1 MNRSSTLQAVAAA
14 LFVTCF
20 ACIAATDEAR
30 PLDALPYTPALDV
43 EAMDRSIDPCVDF
56 YEYSCGGW
64 KRRNPIPPDQAH
76 WDVYT
81 KLATENLQFLWGL
94 LAKAAEPRADRTP
107 VERQVGDY
115 FAACMD
121 VEAIERRGTGPLAPE
136 LGAIADLDAP
146 EGLGVLLGR
155 LHEAGGNGALLFGF
169 SSLQDF
175 DDANRVIAAV
185 FSGGLGLP
193 DRDYYLKRGRHL
205 REARRRYVAHIE
217 HMLVLLGESP
227 RAARRQARSILALET
242 RLARATLDNVAQR
255 DARNLNHPVD
265 AATLAAGSP
274 HFDWRGYLVSR
285 GLGGAGRINVTEPAF
300 VQELD
305 RIAGNVPLADLK
317 AWLRFRLLADRAV
330 LLPQAFRDEA
340 FAFNS
345 AYLLGIRTQPPR
357 WKTCVRRVDADLGEA
372 LGQVFVAA
380 TLPAGTRA
388 QALALVEGIEHAMA
402 GRLQELTWMSEATK
416 AQALAKLAA
425 MRNKV
430 GFPERWRDYSP
441 IVIER
446 GDYYGNVVRAAR
458 FEERRQLAKIGHPPD
473 RDEWAMT
480 PPTVNA
486 YYDPQLN
493 DMNFP
498 AGVLQPPLFDPRI
511 DAAPSW
517 GNTGSTVGHELTHG
531 FDDSGRRFD
540 ARGDLRDWWT
550 AADAEAFES
559 RARCLVDQYA
569 KYTVVDDIHIN
580 SKLTLGEDIA
590 DLGGTILAYTAWKA
604 ATAGQALEPRDGLTP
619 GQRFFVGMAQWACG
633 DLTDEAKRMS
643 ATTDVHSPL
652 RHRVNGVVVNMPE
665 FAQAF
670 ACRAGQPMVK
680 PPEQVCRV
688 W

>member
-1 MNRSSTLQAVAAA
+1 MNLASALRSIVA
-14 LFVTCF
+14 TS
-20 ACIAATDEAR
+20 CILCWASASRADEAR
-30 PLDALPYTPALDV
+30 PIESLPYTPALDV
-43 EAMDRSIDPCVDF
+43 AAMDRNVDPCVDF

-64 KRRNPIPPDQAH
+64 KRRNPIPPDQPH
-76 WDVYT
+76 WDVYS
-81 KLATENLQFLWGL
+81 KLATENLQYLWGL
-94 LAKAAEPRADRTP
+94 LAKAAEPRADRKP

-121 VEAIERRGTGPLAPE
+121 VEAIERRGTTPLAAE
-136 LGAIADLDAP
+136 LAAVADLDSRD
-146 EGLGVLLGR
+146 GLGVLLGR
-155 LHEAGGNGALLFGF
+155 LHDAGANGTLLFGF

-175 DDANRVIAAV
+175 DDASRVIGAV
-185 FSGGLGLP
+185 FPGGLGLP
-193 DRDYYLKRGRHL
+193 DRDYYLKRDRHM
-205 REARRRYVAHIE
+205 REARRRYEQHIE
-217 HMLVLLGESP
+217 RMLVLLGEAP
-227 RAARRQARSILALET
+227 RAARRQARGIVALET

-255 DARNLNHPVD
+255 DARNLHHPTD

-274 HFDWRGYLVSR
+274 HFDWPGYFAARGV
-285 GLGGAGRINVTEPAF
+285 AGTGRLNVTEPAF

-305 RIAGNVPLADLK
+305 RVLAATPLADLK
-317 AWLRFRLLADRAV
+317 TWLRFRLLADRAG
-330 LLPQAFRDEA
+330 LLPQAFRGED
-340 FAFNS
+340 FAFNRR
-345 AYLLGIRTQPPR
+345 YLLGVRTQPPR

-380 TLPAGTRA
+380 TFPPRTRE
-388 QALALVEGIEHAMA
+388 QAVAMVEGIQRAMA
-402 GRLQELTWMSEATK
+402 ERLRVLPWMSEATK
-416 AQALAKLAA
+416 AQALAKLAG

-430 GFPERWRDYSP
+430 GFPERWRDYSA
-441 IVIER
+441 VVVDR
-446 GDYYGNVVRAAR
+446 GDHFGNVVRATQ
-458 FEERRQLAKIGHPPD
+458 FEERRQLAKIGLPPA

-550 AADAEAFES
+550 TADGAAFET
-559 RARCLVDQYA
+559 RAQCLVDQYA
-569 KYTVVDDIHIN
+569 QYVIVDDLRIN
-580 SKLTLGEDIA
+580 SRLTLGEDIA
-590 DLGGTILAYTAWKA
+590 DLGGTILAFMGWKA
-604 ATAGQALEPRDGLTP
+604 AMAGQPLELRDGLTP
-619 GQRFFVGMAQWACG
+619 EQRFFVGMAQWACG
-633 DLTDEAKRMS
+633 DRTAEAARMS

-652 RHRVNGVVVNMPE
+652 RYRVNGVVVNIPE
-665 FAQAF
+665 FATAF
-670 ACRAGQPMVK
+670 ACRAGQPMVRK
-680 PPEQVCRV
+680 PDEVCHV